1 MCEIFFILGEI
12 NLRPE
17 TGALGAQVI
26 KGNVYFDNQPVCDD
40 EWGSQEARVACRWV
54 TILVIIRIFH
64 TLSDRK

>member
-54 TILVIIRIFH
+54 TILVIIHIFH